1 MKRDHDH
8 HDADGLDEVLTGFR
22 VEALPRRG
30 ASCRHG
36 HALTVTPRRRPSPAT

>member
-22 VEALPRRG
+22 VEALPAAAR
-30 ASCRHG
+30 A
-36 HALTVTPRRRPSPAT
+36 AATATH